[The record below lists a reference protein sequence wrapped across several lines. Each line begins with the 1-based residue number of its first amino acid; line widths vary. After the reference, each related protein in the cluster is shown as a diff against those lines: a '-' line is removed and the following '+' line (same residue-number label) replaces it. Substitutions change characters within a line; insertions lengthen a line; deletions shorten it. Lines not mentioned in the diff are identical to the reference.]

1 MTNRVFKTIKEA
13 YFYYYTNMFP
23 CYNSYYINTLY
34 SMQFWVEIG
43 VESDIQKGEWFKDN
57 SNSNVIH
64 ETVKFISMRN
74 WPLKT
79 LVELAEDL

>member
-1 MTNRVFKTIKEA
+1 
-13 YFYYYTNMFP
+13 MFSKRLKKRIFIIILT
-23 CYNSYYINTLY
+23 CFLVITAIFTLY